1 LQISNGKAQ
10 INYLGFDRSREINQ
24 LSVTC
29 INIAYFYALCFA
41 LIILLPFSMIWLS
54 SYLVEEKEE
63 STYLRYAVSSLTAAA
78 IKGFAW
84 FTVDVSYDI

>member
-1 LQISNGKAQ
+1 ML
-10 INYLGFDRSREINQ
+10 Y
-24 LSVTC
+24 V
-29 INIAYFYALCFA
+29 FA

-63 STYLRYAVSSLTAAA
+63 NTYLRYAVSSPPAAA
-78 IKGFAW
+78 IIEDFAW

>member
-1 LQISNGKAQ
+1 
-10 INYLGFDRSREINQ
+10 
-24 LSVTC
+24 
-29 INIAYFYALCFA
+29 
-41 LIILLPFSMIWLS
+41 MIWLS

-78 IKGFAW
+78 IIEDFAW

>member
-1 LQISNGKAQ
+1 ML
-10 INYLGFDRSREINQ
+10 YVL
-24 LSVTC
+24 
-29 INIAYFYALCFA
+29 A

-78 IKGFAW
+78 IIEDFAW